1 MGKNHA
7 SQYANFGSLHFMA
20 SQLKKSLSLEIEK
33 FNASQKKGFG
43 FLF

>member
-1 MGKNHA
+1 MEQSIWQEIG
-7 SQYANFGSLHFMA
+7 QLYHFMA

-33 FNASQKKGFG
+33 FNVSQKIGFG